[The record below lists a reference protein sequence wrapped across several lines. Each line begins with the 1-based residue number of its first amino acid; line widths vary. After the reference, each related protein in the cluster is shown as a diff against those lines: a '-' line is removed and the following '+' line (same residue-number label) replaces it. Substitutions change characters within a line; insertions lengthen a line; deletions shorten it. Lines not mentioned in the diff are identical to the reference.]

1 MRTTVDLPDDLF
13 RQAKA
18 KAAMEGISLR
28 ELIEA
33 GVRQVLAGPD
43 TQATEAQRKVWLS
56 RLDTLF
62 AAVDRGEAGAAV
74 EGSAG
79 PFSRD
84 ELYADR
90 LDRFR

>member
-18 KAAMEGISLR
+18 KAAIEGISLR
-28 ELIEA
+28 DLIEA
-33 GVRQVLAGPD
+33 GVRHILAEHSESSD
-43 TQATEAQRKVWLS
+43 EARRQAWLA
-56 RLDTLF
+56 RLDVLF
-62 AAVDRGEAGAAV
+62 AATDQQNANKES
-74 EGSAG
+74 SAG

-84 ELYADR
+84 EIYADR